1 MLRNRYRTNQ
11 LTVEAKASKRISRV
25 VILSVSV
32 KLLERNEKIHVGRVI
47 VMKLTIQYSRLG
59 TMVKTPKSRPPSM
72 PAVDWTPAGPGA
84 LGAVVEVVW
93 LASEVSD
100 SVNMEGSVP
109 STREASIFT
118 RVELTCT
125 AAACS

>member
-1 MLRNRYRTNQ
+1 MVMLR
-11 LTVEAKASKRISRV
+11 
-25 VILSVSV
+25 VSV
-32 KLLERNEKIHVGRVI
+32 KLLDRKEKIHVGKVM
-47 VMKLTIQYSRLG
+47 VMKLTTQYSRLG
-59 TMVKTPKSRPPSM
+59 MIVNTPSSRPPSM
-72 PAVDWTPAGPGA
+72 PVVDWTPAG

-118 RVELTCT
+118 RVELSRARQLIVRSLSSNNTSNVQRLCKCMCLST
-125 AAACS
+125 LG